1 MRGSKKER
9 PPAACSL
16 RRLRSENCATVTTGN
31 AGRPWRRADEA
42 TEVCPMPKR
51 RKRQRLFA
59 CVGLCAFVVNATTVA
74 WGFVQC
80 QEPGGRIA
88 IERAGDHSQ
97 CEGGSTPAHDHDDA
111 GRSPAECDACS
122 SCSCIDTPICAALA
136 TPARKSALLR
146 PCLLAG
152 TCLPQLPDR
161 HAAPTSHGLQ
171 FPTSGAAPP
180 DEVTWRCLRSIV
192 LLV

>member
-1 MRGSKKER
+1 M
-9 PPAACSL
+9 A
-16 RRLRSENCATVTTGN
+16 
-31 AGRPWRRADEA
+31 
-42 TEVCPMPKR
+42 KR

-59 CVGLCAFVVNATTVA
+59 CVGLWAFIVNATTVA

-80 QEPGGRIA
+80 QEPGGQIA
-88 IERAGDHSQ
+88 IELAGDHSQ
-97 CEGGSTPAHDHDDA
+97 CGGGSTPAHDHADA

-122 SCSCIDTPICAALA
+122 SCSCIDTPICVSLA
-136 TPARKSALLR
+136 TPAKKSAPLR

-152 TCLPQLPDR
+152 KCLSQRPDPY
-161 HAAPTSHGLQ
+161 ASPTSSGLP

-180 DEVTWRCLRSIV
+180 DDVTWRCLRTIV